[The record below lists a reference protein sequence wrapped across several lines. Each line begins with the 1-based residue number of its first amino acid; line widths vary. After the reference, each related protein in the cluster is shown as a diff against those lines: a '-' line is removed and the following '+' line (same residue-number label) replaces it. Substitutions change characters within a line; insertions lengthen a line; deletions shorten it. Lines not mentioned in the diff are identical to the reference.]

1 VNRFLN
7 FTDKSD
13 SSCDYRGIG
22 LITVILNGGG
32 CRDRGEDGGRGG
44 SGGEDSGGGSSE
56 DGDFGGGGGG
66 EDCDIDGGWGGED
79 NCGGKGEDD
88 GGDEGGGGEDGGG
101 VRKGGD
107 EEDELIKIFLHFL
120 MSGTILSSFVFCSLC
135 LHIQY
140 MSHKVFI
147 CQLISF
153 HINKNCS

>member
-1 VNRFLN
+1 MN

-13 SSCDYRGIG
+13 SSCDYRGVG
-22 LITVILNGGG
+22 LITVILNGSG

-44 SGGEDSGGGSSE
+44 SGGE

-101 VRKGGD
+101 VRKGQLVDQPLGRSVAQS
-107 EEDELIKIFLHFL
+107 LHSRGPL
-120 MSGTILSSFVFCSLC
+120 HASIGRSAIHESFTC
-135 LHIQY
+135 
-140 MSHKVFI
+140 
-147 CQLISF
+147 
-153 HINKNCS
+153 